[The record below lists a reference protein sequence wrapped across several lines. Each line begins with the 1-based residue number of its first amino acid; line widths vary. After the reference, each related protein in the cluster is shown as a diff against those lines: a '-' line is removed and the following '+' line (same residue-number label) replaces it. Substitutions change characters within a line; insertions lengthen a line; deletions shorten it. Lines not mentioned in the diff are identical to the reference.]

1 MTSMENFLILGDFLF
16 AIGLYGLMT
25 RRNLIR
31 IIISLEIMLNA
42 VNIMVAATAAYSNA
56 IGGVVLVM
64 FMIGLGAVEAAVGIG
79 LIVALYYKF
88 NTINLNDFTK
98 RRW

>member
-1 MTSMENFLILGDFLF
+1 MTSMENFLILADFLF

-42 VNIMVAATAAYSNA
+42 VNIMVAAVAAYSNS
-56 IGGVVLVM
+56 IGGVILAM

-88 NTINLNDFTK
+88 NTINLNDFTR